1 MLRIS
6 YTTYSKALDKEFEDS
21 GDFQS
26 IEDFRL
32 FATALFHGNWSIV
45 KIDNV
50 LSDFDANTKRIEDC
64 YKLRAKLA

>member
-1 MLRIS
+1 MIRIT
-6 YTTYSKALDKEFEDS
+6 YQTYSPIIGNNTVTD
-21 GDFQS
+21 DFKS

-32 FATALFHGNWSIV
+32 FATALFHGKWSII

-64 YKLRAKLA
+64 YKLRTKLA